1 MNTSARAGVVATLL
15 GAGLAGFGVQSL
27 LPQQYLSDGKG
38 MVGSIVGLVTLLLA
52 LVLGLLVWSSY
63 GVYTNQINE
72 SQSLGPV
79 VLQLDY
85 LLERYG
91 PDAFHGRQILHD
103 LVLRARERF
112 WGAGRSDSL
121 YAQSRDDLHRVTE
134 FFAGLDPQTDE
145 QKQIIGAARPFYVQI
160 IQTTLLMARQ
170 IANPLPIALEIV
182 VVGWAALLFFCYGV
196 LNPFNWVSVFAIVLG
211 SAAVSSAML
220 VILEFSQPY
229 TGLFRISPVGVD
241 GLIRAIGA
249 APPGGG
255 GTLSERRA
263 PSTTGMS

>member
-1 MNTSARAGVVATLL
+1 MRMAVGARRPTLGTKAAAGGEGCMNTSARAGVVAATLL

-91 PDAFHGRQILHD
+91 PDARHGRKLLHE
-103 LVLRARERF
+103 LMFRARERF

-121 YAQSRDDLHRVTE
+121 YAQ
-134 FFAGLDPQTDE
+134 
-145 QKQIIGAARPFYVQI
+145 
-160 IQTTLLMARQ
+160 
-170 IANPLPIALEIV
+170 
-182 VVGWAALLFFCYGV
+182 
-196 LNPFNWVSVFAIVLG
+196 
-211 SAAVSSAML
+211 
-220 VILEFSQPY
+220 
-229 TGLFRISPVGVD
+229 
-241 GLIRAIGA
+241 
-249 APPGGG
+249 
-255 GTLSERRA
+255 
-263 PSTTGMS
+263 